1 MIRHI
6 KIVVSICVVV
16 ILHSCGPTKTIR
28 EADTS
33 SVPDHYKGTI
43 SDSLNTASVKWK
55 DYFKDENLKS
65 LIEVALQN
73 NQELN
78 IVMQEIAVAQSEVK
92 EKKGEYLPFVDLQA
106 GGGLEKVGRYTSQGA
121 NDANT
126 EISPGEEF
134 PEPLGDF
141 LVEARA
147 NWEIDIWHKLRN
159 AKKAAV
165 MRYLSSVE
173 GRNFMVTNLISEIAN
188 SYYKLLA
195 LDSQLTIVKQ
205 NIDIQNNALE
215 IVKLQKSA
223 ARVTELA
230 VKRFEAE
237 VFHTRSL
244 QFDIQQEIVQK
255 ENEINFLLGRYPQ
268 PIARETNGFESL
280 VPETVHMGLPSQ
292 LLANRP
298 DIKQAELDLMAAKL
312 DVKVAKAR
320 FYPSLGLSAG
330 IGFQSFNTKY
340 LLETPESLIYSVF
353 GDLTAPLINRN
364 AIKAA
369 YNGASAKQLQAVYNY
384 EQTILNAYV
393 EVVNQL
399 AKIDNLEKSY
409 DLRSK
414 EVDALTVSIDISNRL
429 FTSARADYMEVL
441 LTQRDALEAR
451 VELVETK
458 QQQMG
463 AVVNV
468 YRALGGGWN

>member
-1 MIRHI
+1 MIKHI
-6 KIVVSICVVV
+6 KIVVSFCAI
-16 ILHSCGPTKTIR
+16 IALHSCVPTKTVR
-28 EADTS
+28 EADTAVPGQYGGTAND
-33 SVPDHYKGTI
+33 SV
-43 SDSLNTASVKWK
+43 NTASVKWRE
-55 DYFKDENLKS
+55 YFKDEHLSS
-65 LIEVALQN
+65 LIEIALQN

-78 IVMQEIAVAQSEVK
+78 IVLQEIAVAKSEVK

-106 GGGLEKVGRYTSQGA
+106 SSGLEKVGRYTSQGA
-121 NDANT
+121 SDANT
-126 EISPGEEF
+126 DIRPGEEF

-141 LVEARA
+141 LLEARA

-188 SYYKLLA
+188 SYYELLA
-195 LDSQLTIVKQ
+195 LDNQMAIVKQ
-205 NIDIQNNALE
+205 NIGIQSNALK
-215 IVKLQKSA
+215 IVKIQKA
-223 ARVTELA
+223 AAKVNELA
-230 VKRFEAE
+230 VKKFEAE
-237 VFHTRSL
+237 VFHTKSL
-244 QFDIQQEIVQK
+244 QFEIQQEIVQK

-268 PIARETNGFESL
+268 PIARDYDGFETL
-280 VPETVHMGLPSQ
+280 VPETVHLGLPSE

-298 DIKQAELDLMAAKL
+298 DVKQAELDLLAAKL

-330 IGFQSFNTKY
+330 IGFQSFKSEY
-340 LLETPESLIYSVF
+340 LLDTPESLIYSVF
-353 GDLTAPLINRN
+353 GELTAPLINRN

-369 YNGASAKQLQAVYNY
+369 YTGASAKQLQAVYTY

-399 AKIDNLEKSY
+399 AKIDNFEKSY

-414 EVDALTVSIDISNRL
+414 EVDALTASIDISNRL
-429 FTSARADYMEVL
+429 FRSARADYMEVL

-451 VELVETK
+451 VELIETK
-458 QQQMG
+458 QKQMS

>member
-6 KIVVSICVVV
+6 KIVVFLCAVV
-16 ILHSCGPTKTIR
+16 ILHSCVPTKTVR
-28 EADTS
+28 EADTT
-33 SVPDHYKGTI
+33 VPDQYEGVT
-43 SDSLNTASVKWK
+43 SDSVNTVSVKWR
-55 DYFKDENLKS
+55 DYFKDEHLSS
-65 LIEVALQN
+65 LIEIALQN

-78 IVMQEIAVAQSEVK
+78 IVLQEIAVAQSEVK
-92 EKKGEYLPFVDLQA
+92 EKKGEYLPFVNLQA
-106 GGGLEKVGRYTSQGA
+106 GSGLEKVGRYTSQGA
-121 NDANT
+121 SDANND
-126 EISPGEEF
+126 IRPGEEF

-141 LVEARA
+141 LIEARA

-188 SYYKLLA
+188 SYYELLA
-195 LDSQLTIVKQ
+195 LDNQMAIVKQ
-205 NIDIQNNALE
+205 NIGIQSNALK
-215 IVKLQKSA
+215 IVKIQKA
-223 ARVTELA
+223 AAKVNELA
-230 VKRFEAE
+230 VKKFEAE
-237 VFHTRSL
+237 VFHTKSL
-244 QFDIQQEIVQK
+244 QFEIQQEIVQK

-268 PIARETNGFESL
+268 PITRNYDGFETL
-280 VPETVHMGLPSQ
+280 VPETVHLGLPSQ

-298 DIKQAELDLMAAKL
+298 DIKQAELNLLAAKL

-330 IGFQSFNTKY
+330 IGFQSFNTEY
-340 LLETPESLIYSVF
+340 LLETPQSLIYSVF
-353 GDLTAPLINRN
+353 GELTAPLINRN

-369 YNGASAKQLQAVYNY
+369 YTGASAKQLQAVYTY

-399 AKIDNLEKSY
+399 AKIDNFEKSY

-414 EVDALTVSIDISNRL
+414 EVDALTASIDISNRL
-429 FTSARADYMEVL
+429 FRSARADYMEVL

-458 QQQMG
+458 QKQMN
-463 AVVNV
+463 AVVKV

>member
-1 MIRHI
+1 MIKHT
-6 KIVVSICVVV
+6 KIVVSFCAI
-16 ILHSCGPTKTIR
+16 IALHSCVPTKTVR
-28 EADTS
+28 EADTA
-33 SVPDHYKGTI
+33 VPDQYGGTAN
-43 SDSLNTASVKWK
+43 DSVNTASVKWRE
-55 DYFKDENLKS
+55 YFKDEHLSS
-65 LIEVALQN
+65 LIEIALQN

-78 IVMQEIAVAQSEVK
+78 IVLQEIAVAKSEVK

-106 GGGLEKVGRYTSQGA
+106 SSGLEKVGRYTSQGA
-121 NDANT
+121 SDANT
-126 EISPGEEF
+126 DIRPGEEF

-141 LVEARA
+141 LLEARA
-147 NWEIDIWHKLRN
+147 NWEIDVWHKLRN

-188 SYYKLLA
+188 SYYELLA
-195 LDSQLTIVKQ
+195 LDNQMAIVKQ
-205 NIDIQNNALE
+205 NIGIQSNALK
-215 IVKLQKSA
+215 IVKIQKA
-223 ARVTELA
+223 AAKVNELA
-230 VKRFEAE
+230 VKKFEAE
-237 VFHTRSL
+237 VFHTKSL
-244 QFDIQQEIVQK
+244 QFEIQQEIVQK

-268 PIARETNGFESL
+268 PIARDYDGFETL
-280 VPETVHMGLPSQ
+280 VPETVHLGLPSE

-298 DIKQAELDLMAAKL
+298 DVKQAELDLLAAKL

-330 IGFQSFNTKY
+330 IGFQSFKSEY
-340 LLETPESLIYSVF
+340 LLDTPESLIYSVF
-353 GDLTAPLINRN
+353 GELTAPLINRN

-369 YNGASAKQLQAVYNY
+369 YTGASAKQLQAVYTY

-399 AKIDNLEKSY
+399 AKIDNFEKSY

-414 EVDALTVSIDISNRL
+414 EVDALTASIDISNRL
-429 FTSARADYMEVL
+429 FRSARADYMEVL
-441 LTQRDALEAR
+441 LTQRDALEAK
-451 VELVETK
+451 VELIETK
-458 QQQMG
+458 QKQMS

>member
-1 MIRHI
+1 MIKHI
-6 KIVVSICVVV
+6 KIVVSFCAI
-16 ILHSCGPTKTIR
+16 IALHSCVPTKTVR
-28 EADTS
+28 EADTA
-33 SVPDHYKGTI
+33 VPDQYGGTAN
-43 SDSLNTASVKWK
+43 DSVNTASVKWRE
-55 DYFKDENLKS
+55 YFKDEHLSS
-65 LIEVALQN
+65 LIEIALQN

-78 IVMQEIAVAQSEVK
+78 IVLQEIAVAKSEVK

-106 GGGLEKVGRYTSQGA
+106 SSGLEKVGRYTSQGA
-121 NDANT
+121 SDANT
-126 EISPGEEF
+126 DIRPGEEF

-141 LVEARA
+141 LLEARA

-188 SYYKLLA
+188 SYYELLA
-195 LDSQLTIVKQ
+195 LDNQMAIVKQ
-205 NIDIQNNALE
+205 NIGIQSNALK
-215 IVKLQKSA
+215 IVKIQKA
-223 ARVTELA
+223 AAKVNELA
-230 VKRFEAE
+230 VKKFEAE
-237 VFHTRSL
+237 VFHTKSL
-244 QFDIQQEIVQK
+244 QFEIQQEIVQK

-268 PIARETNGFESL
+268 PIARDYDGFETL
-280 VPETVHMGLPSQ
+280 VPETVHLGLPSE

-298 DIKQAELDLMAAKL
+298 DVKQAELDLLAAKL

-330 IGFQSFNTKY
+330 IGFQSFKSEY
-340 LLETPESLIYSVF
+340 LLDTPESLIYSVF
-353 GDLTAPLINRN
+353 GELTAPLINRN

-369 YNGASAKQLQAVYNY
+369 YTGASAKQLQAVYTY

-399 AKIDNLEKSY
+399 AKIDNFEKSY

-414 EVDALTVSIDISNRL
+414 EVDALTASIDISNRL
-429 FTSARADYMEVL
+429 FRSARADYMEVL

-451 VELVETK
+451 VELIETK
-458 QQQMG
+458 QKQMS